1 MTPNEMQ
8 LLAVG
13 FVLGAWT
20 VAIWQMALDM
30 RDARRD
36 LARSEQAR
44 RRAAGDHF
52 LSSFRLYR
60 LQNRTRPV
68 STTVDTPHP
77 AEVLEASVRDFELKL
92 YDGLGRVEDAARRD
106 GLL

>member
-20 VAIWQMALDM
+20 VAVWQMVLAM

-44 RRAAGDHF
+44 RRAAGDQF
-52 LSSFRLYR
+52 LNSFRLYR
-60 LQNRTRPV
+60 LQHRPRHPE
-68 STTVDTPHP
+68 PHP

-92 YDGLGRVEDAARRD
+92 YDGIGRVEGTLRKD

>member
-30 RDARRD
+30 R
-36 LARSEQAR
+36 
-44 RRAAGDHF
+44 
-52 LSSFRLYR
+52 
-60 LQNRTRPV
+60 
-68 STTVDTPHP
+68 
-77 AEVLEASVRDFELKL
+77 
-92 YDGLGRVEDAARRD
+92 AARCPPR
-106 GLL
+106 

>member
-20 VAIWQMALDM
+20 VAIWQMTLDL

-36 LARSEQAR
+36 LARSEEAR
-44 RRAAGDHF
+44 RRAAADRF
-52 LSSFRLYR
+52 LSSFRLYG
-60 LQNRTRPV
+60 LQHRPPV
-68 STTVDTPHP
+68 PHP
-77 AEVLEASVRDFELKL
+77 AEQLEASVRDFELKL
-92 YDGLGRVEDAARRD
+92 YDGLDRVEGAARRD

>member
-20 VAIWQMALDM
+20 VAIWQMTLDM
-30 RDARRD
+30 RDGRRD
-36 LARSEQAR
+36 LVRSEEAR
-44 RRAAGDHF
+44 RRAAADRF
-52 LSSFRLYR
+52 LSSFRLYG
-60 LQNRTRPV
+60 LQHRPPV
-68 STTVDTPHP
+68 PAVPHP
-77 AEVLEASVRDFELKL
+77 AELLEASVRDFELKL
-92 YDGLGRVEDAARRD
+92 YDGLDRVEDAARRD

>member
-20 VAIWQMALDM
+20 VAVCHMVLDM
-30 RDARRD
+30 RDARRN

-44 RRAAGDHF
+44 RRAAGDQY

-60 LQNRTRPV
+60 MQQR
-68 STTVDTPHP
+68 
-77 AEVLEASVRDFELKL
+77 
-92 YDGLGRVEDAARRD
+92 YGLAP
-106 GLL
+106 